1 MYSQLLTLLLVVC
14 NTYRHFFL
22 LCTISL
28 PSGLLSALTCGCKVL
43 FNAWLLRTGL
53 LSKRLL
59 QLPHTLLNTHSCI
72 WWLSCCCP
80 AQYFIKKRKKLVS
93 SLDSDLVCMN
103 INCYFPAELCTITVW
118 IGWISHLIK
127 IKHVTI
133 LLQHLTFFCHL
144 KCKIQ

>member
-43 FNAWLLRTGL
+43 FNAWLLRTAL

-59 QLPHTLLNTHSCI
+59 QLPHTLLNTLVHMMAELL
-72 WWLSCCCP
+72 LSCTVF
-80 AQYFIKKRKKLVS
+80 YKKKKNPVS
-93 SLDSDLVCMN
+93 FLDSDLVCMN

-133 LLQHLTFFCHL
+133 LLQHFKFFCHL